1 MESGYCQRLKVGRI
15 PSSKGYLNYG
25 EPSSSF
31 VDKILQEIARS
42 KWITIGPKKKV
53 DREVELE
60 ETWKVG

>member
-1 MESGYCQRLKVGRI
+1 MEGGHCQRLKAGRI

-42 KWITIGPKKKV
+42 KWITTSSEKKV
-53 DREVELE
+53 YREVELE
-60 ETWKVG
+60 KTWRVG